1 MLGVSCSSVIKDEI
15 PKNNNDTI
23 KDVGLL
29 KIPEDTIDTLQEWN
43 EIRSTLENTRKDISK
58 ILISVQVMDLNGK
71 IKVIHSSDI
80 KFSYRDCDLDK
91 KYLEKA
97 LVG

>member
-58 ILISVQVMDLNGK
+58 ILNRINE
-71 IKVIHSSDI
+71 
-80 KFSYRDCDLDK
+80 
-91 KYLEKA
+91 LEKEVINDTIRKKINT
-97 LVG
+97 LR

>member
-1 MLGVSCSSVIKDEI
+1 MKCFLMGVLTMLGVSCSSVIKDEI
-15 PKNNNDTI
+15 PKNNKDTI

-58 ILISVQVMDLNGK
+58 ILNRINE
-71 IKVIHSSDI
+71 
-80 KFSYRDCDLDK
+80 
-91 KYLEKA
+91 LEKEVINDTIRKKINT
-97 LVG
+97 LR

>member
-58 ILISVQVMDLNGK
+58 ILNRINE
-71 IKVIHSSDI
+71 
-80 KFSYRDCDLDK
+80 
-91 KYLEKA
+91 LEKEVINDTIRKK
-97 LVG
+97 LNTLR

>member
-15 PKNNNDTI
+15 PKNNNDSI

-58 ILISVQVMDLNGK
+58 ILNRINE
-71 IKVIHSSDI
+71 
-80 KFSYRDCDLDK
+80 
-91 KYLEKA
+91 LEKEVINDTIRKKINT
-97 LVG
+97 LR